1 MLGTIL
7 AGLAV
12 VTVVAPPA
20 AASTRQLSI
29 VQDDAAFLGIS
40 GHNPD
45 AAIAEAKSLGAD
57 VVRTFVVW
65 KSVSPQPES
74 REMPAGFDPGNPD
87 SPGYDWS
94 VYDAFIDRAR
104 AAGLKVF
111 LTLAPPLPYWASE
124 QPEGCPHHVAG
135 NRFLTLSCMWKPD
148 PVLFGQFA
156 HAVARRY
163 GANAAG
169 SHGGSVVLYSMW
181 NEPNLEHYLF
191 PQLERRGT
199 RTVDV
204 AAKRYRR
211 LWFEGWKAI
220 SISDPARRKNV
231 LFGETA
237 AISSPIDTLYA
248 ALCMDERGRPFRGR
262 MQRLQGCVRPR
273 PLPIGGVAIHPYND
287 HASGTVFTR
296 SFSPDSLSAAYVP
309 RVHRMMDRA
318 VRLGR
323 IPRGRGVYVTEFGFQ
338 TNPPDRRYG
347 LSLDRHATAINEAD
361 RLYYADPRIKS
372 ISQFELFDVPSAPD
386 ENPAN
391 EVYTAG
397 LRFLDGTPKPSLA
410 AYRMPLVVSLRSRDE
425 VEVWG
430 QVRPA
435 AGPATADIMVSPRS
449 EGPFR
454 PALRVRTSRAGYFQ
468 LLLRRKDAARLHY
481 RLRWRSSDG
490 VLFQS
495 RKARAGR
502 PIRYLG

>member
-1 MLGTIL
+1 
-7 AGLAV
+7 
-12 VTVVAPPA
+12 
-20 AASTRQLSI
+20 
-29 VQDDAAFLGIS
+29 
-40 GHNPD
+40 
-45 AAIAEAKSLGAD
+45 
-57 VVRTFVVW
+57 
-65 KSVSPQPES
+65 
-74 REMPAGFDPGNPD
+74 
-87 SPGYDWS
+87 
-94 VYDAFIDRAR
+94 
-104 AAGLKVF
+104 
-111 LTLAPPLPYWASE
+111 
-124 QPEGCPHHVAG
+124 
-135 NRFLTLSCMWKPD
+135 
-148 PVLFGQFA
+148 
-156 HAVARRY
+156 
-163 GANAAG
+163 
-169 SHGGSVVLYSMW
+169 
-181 NEPNLEHYLF
+181 
-191 PQLERRGT
+191 
-199 RTVDV
+199 
-204 AAKRYRR
+204 
-211 LWFEGWKAI
+211 
-220 SISDPARRKNV
+220 
-231 LFGETA
+231 
-237 AISSPIDTLYA
+237 
-248 ALCMDERGRPFRGR
+248 

-347 LSLDRHATAINEAD
+347 LSLDRHAAAINEAD